1 MEKLLSLSKFR
12 FNISASAFIIL
23 MAIYFGFVLNFPVTE
38 KIITL
43 FAETGNGYFA
53 YSSPLLLSAAFA
65 VIFSLFTW
73 PFIAKP
79 FYIFLVFTS
88 AMACFATLRYGVI
101 FDYSMIENIF
111 ETHTGEALSYVN
123 PSSIGFSLA
132 FGVVPAILIALVRF
146 EKKTPLK
153 IRILK
158 RFAVVLGALG
168 VIAVIYVTSYKDY
181 ASVGRNNSY
190 LNQLIVP
197 SHLFN
202 AVKYLDRTYLTE
214 PLEYKVIGED
224 AAPVAAANGKP
235 SLIVLVVG
243 ETARSANIGYNGYQ
257 RNTNPYTEGKGIIS
271 FQDVSS
277 CGTATAH
284 SLPCMFSNLNR
295 KGYNKQRA
303 NHQDNAL
310 DIIQR
315 AGTKVL
321 WKENDGGDKAV
332 AKKLNLLTI
341 TPEAFPEFCDGI
353 YCFDEV
359 MLKNFDQ
366 QIAANQGDNQL
377 FAFHIIGSHG
387 PTYWKRYP
395 QDKEQFTPSCNQSDI
410 ENCSDREIVNV
421 YDNTIVYTDFVL
433 AQTIEKLESYREN
446 YNVALMYISDHGE
459 SLGENGL
466 YLHGTPYALA
476 PEGQTKVPWFLWMD
490 NGFENAYGIDRS
502 CIQEKATSASYSHD
516 NLFHSLIDF
525 ASVSTKAINKEMSIF
540 TGCRK

>member
-1 MEKLLSLSKFR
+1 MNKLLSLSKFR

-23 MAIYFGFVLNFPVTE
+23 MAMYFGFVLNFPVTE

-43 FAETGNGYFA
+43 SAETGDGYFA
-53 YSSPLLLSAAFA
+53 YSSPILLSAAFA
-65 VIFSLFTW
+65 IIFSLFTW

-111 ETHTGEALSYVN
+111 ETNTGEALSYVN

-146 EKKTPLK
+146 DKTTPLK
-153 IRILK
+153 NRILK
-158 RFAVVLGALG
+158 RVAVVLGAIG

-243 ETARSANIGYNGYQ
+243 ETARSANIGYNGYE
-257 RNTNPYTEGKGIIS
+257 RNTNPYTENKGIIS

-295 KGYNKQRA
+295 KGYKKQRA

-341 TPEAFPEFCDGI
+341 TPEEFPEFCDGI

-366 QIAANQGDNQL
+366 QIAANQGENQL

-395 QDKEQFTPSCNQSDI
+395 QDKEHFTPSCNQSDI
-410 ENCSDREIVNV
+410 ENCSDEEIVNV
-421 YDNTIVYTDFVL
+421 YDNTIIYTDFVL
-433 AQTIEKLESYREN
+433 AQTIEKLESYREK

-490 NGFENAYGIDRS
+490 KGFENAYGINRS
-502 CIQEKATSASYSHD
+502 CIQEKAATGSYSHD

-525 ASVSTKAINKEMSIF
+525 ASVSTKAINQEMSIF
-540 TGCRK
+540 TGCRN